1 MQARLRHFLSVCA
14 IAAAAGVILL
24 PPARALEPIELRWQQ
39 LIPPSLRQVAAG
51 SLAAKFLSHKGAID
65 HGNMSMSPQADL
77 VGDYNG
83 RRVKISGFVVP
94 FDGDEQP
101 LKRFLLIPFAGAC
114 VKFPPPRN
122 QAVLVVIERGIQLT
136 DYYDP
141 VAVTGVFGVA
151 PTQTK
156 IAKIG
161 YRLSADVIEPQE

>member
-1 MQARLRHFLSVCA
+1 MQAWLRHSLLACA
-14 IAAAAGVILL
+14 IALAAGFILL
-24 PPARALEPIELRWQQ
+24 PPARALEPLELRWEQ
-39 LIPPSLRQVAAG
+39 LIPQSLRQIAG
-51 SLAAKFLSHKGAID
+51 SSLITKILPHGGTVAR
-65 HGNMSMSPQADL
+65 GNMSVSPQADL
-77 VGDYNG
+77 VADYNG

-122 QAVLVVIERGIQLT
+122 QAILIVVERGIQLT

-141 VAVTGVFGVA
+141 VAVTGVIGVA
-151 PTQTK
+151 PTETK

-161 YRLSADVIEPQE
+161 YRLAAEVIEPQE